1 MRRPMK
7 RLALIAV
14 LVLSLGLA
22 GCGGGGGGGDDSGGS
37 GNTVDEGITVEE
49 AILVDLFGP
58 VLVSAILVE
67 TGDELKICD
76 TVMESQPP
84 QCGEPNLTVV
94 GNALPDFPR
103 GEKVA
108 VRGTVQGNEFL
119 VEAQ

>member
-1 MRRPMK
+1 MK
-7 RLALIAV
+7 RVALIAV
-14 LVLSLGLA
+14 LALGLGLA

-37 GNTVDEGITVEE
+37 GNAVDEGITVEE

-67 TGDELKICD
+67 TDGELKICD
-76 TVMESQPP
+76 SVMESQPP
-84 QCGEPNLTVV
+84 QCSEPNLTVT
-94 GNALPDFPR
+94 GSKLPGVPR

-119 VEAQ
+119 VEEQ

>member
-1 MRRPMK
+1 MK
-7 RLALIAV
+7 RAALIAV
-14 LVLSLGLA
+14 LALSLGLA
-22 GCGGGGGGGDDSGGS
+22 GCGGGGGDDDGGS
-37 GNTVDEGITVEE
+37 GNAVDEGITVEE

-67 TGDELKICD
+67 TGGELKICD

-84 QCGEPNLTVV
+84 QCSEPNLTVT
-94 GNALPDFPR
+94 GSTLPDLPR

-119 VEAQ
+119 VEEE